1 MSDYFDLSFAT
12 LPHKLLQPERFESE
26 VKELRKRFDD
36 RHNGDYVFKPVYHKR
51 IPADGVA
58 PYMESVWDA
67 IMANKDLD
75 LPTQQELLAQ
85 FRCDEIASV
94 AFGAF
99 EEETRPLHGPVTAG
113 AILATL
119 GASMGTARETA
130 IAAFDRDA
138 SRYHAA
144 VYQRKRAELLAKMH
158 ASLSPLFLGQLK
170 NLHKSVL
177 KQYRAD
183 ISTGLKADG
192 YDFASVIET
201 ARTDAESTFR
211 SSADAMI
218 LSDTPWAY
226 TDAFAQL
233 QEELAAIADTSRQ
246 EETRKMVLLIER
258 NLRRQLAEPLEIAL
272 AKPRPTMWD
281 AVLIAFRDA
290 LAKAEAQYLKRAK
303 SASAS
308 IWTGSDAEQASTA
321 PRPRTRRR

>member
-36 RHNGDYVFKPVYHKR
+36 RHNSDYVFKPVYHKR

-201 ARTDAESTFR
+201 ARTNAESTFR

-258 NLRRQLAEPLEIAL
+258 NLRRQLAEPTEIAL

-303 SASAS
+303 SALSS